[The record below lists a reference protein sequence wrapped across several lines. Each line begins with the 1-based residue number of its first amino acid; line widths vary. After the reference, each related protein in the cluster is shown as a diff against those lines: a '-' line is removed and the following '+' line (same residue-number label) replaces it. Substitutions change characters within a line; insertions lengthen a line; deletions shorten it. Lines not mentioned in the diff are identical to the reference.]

1 MSIINILLALNMLVT
16 AQSYTVEPSTVDYAT
31 MQVEAVEIV
40 EPRFTAEDV
49 EAMAVMLAG
58 ECYIWD
64 TADMRNA
71 AITVCNRVDSPMW
84 SQNTVTA
91 VIQQTGYY
99 GYDAHNT
106 PQSVHYNVALQV
118 LNDWS
123 ARSQGY
129 ELPWEPWL
137 FFSAVNGKNEYRV
150 NY

>member
-1 MSIINILLALNMLVT
+1 MANSGLI
-16 AQSYTVEPSTVDYAT
+16 E
-31 MQVEAVEIV
+31 QVQI
-40 EPRFTAEDV
+40 EPRYTTEDI

-58 ECYIWD
+58 ECYVWD

-106 PQSVHYNVALQV
+106 PSEVHYSVARQV
-118 LNDWS
+118 LTDWS

-129 ELPWEPWL
+129 DLPWEGWL
-137 FFSAVNGKNEYRV
+137 FFSAVNGVNVYREV
-150 NY
+150 Y

>member
-1 MSIINILLALNMLVT
+1 MANSGLI
-16 AQSYTVEPSTVDYAT
+16 E
-31 MQVEAVEIV
+31 QVQI
-40 EPRFTAEDV
+40 EPRYTTEDI

-71 AITVCNRVDSPMW
+71 AITVCNRVDSSAW
-84 SQNTVTA
+84 TQNTVTA

-106 PQSVHYNVALQV
+106 PTEVHYSVARQV
-118 LNDWS
+118 LTDWS

-129 ELPWEPWL
+129 DMPWEDWL

-150 NY
+150 KY